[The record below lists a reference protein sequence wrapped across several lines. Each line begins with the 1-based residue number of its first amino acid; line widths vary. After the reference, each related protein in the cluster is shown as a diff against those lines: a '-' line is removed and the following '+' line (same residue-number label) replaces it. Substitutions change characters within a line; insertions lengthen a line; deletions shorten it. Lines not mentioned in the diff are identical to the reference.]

1 MSIFSRANISAQLS
15 LGPVT
20 VTFTKVDGTER
31 VMRCTISPH
40 LIPEDKQPIGTLLQ
54 EVPEDGGTL
63 RVFDL
68 DLGDWRSFRVNSV
81 KSVSIMENSQSQV
94 LLG

>member
-1 MSIFSRANISAQLS
+1 MNILSRANISAQLA
-15 LGPVT
+15 LGPIT

-31 VMRCTISPH
+31 VMRCTTSPH
-40 LIPEDKQPIGTLLQ
+40 LIPEDKQPIGTLLR
-54 EVPEDGGTL
+54 EVPEDGGVL

-68 DLGDWRSFRVNSV
+68 DVNDWRSFRVGSV
-81 KSVSIMENSQSQV
+81 KSVTITEDSQSQM